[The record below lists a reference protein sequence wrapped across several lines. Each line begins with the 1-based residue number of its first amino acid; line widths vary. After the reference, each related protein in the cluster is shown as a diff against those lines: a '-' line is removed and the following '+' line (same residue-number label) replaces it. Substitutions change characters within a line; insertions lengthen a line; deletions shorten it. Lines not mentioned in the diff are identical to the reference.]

1 MRSLVVMLTFLS
13 ISFCALAQEPTP
25 AAKGVQYGKGT
36 SPESAISINAL
47 AAQMKENGFTGK
59 ITGTVTEVCQE
70 KGCWMKIERENNKP
84 MMVKFK
90 DYGFFMPK
98 NIVGKQVVI
107 EGTATEKEISVEQLR
122 HYAEDA
128 GKSKKEI
135 QKIKKPQKDIQFTA
149 NGVMVVSE

>member
-1 MRSLVVMLTFLS
+1 MRPLVVMLTFLLWGFS
-13 ISFCALAQEPTP
+13 AFAQEPVP
-25 AAKGVQYGKGT
+25 AASGVQYGKGT
-36 SPESAISINAL
+36 SSESAISINDL
-47 AAQMKENGFTGK
+47 HTQMNDKAFSGK

-70 KGCWMKIERENNKP
+70 KGCWMKIQRENNTP

-98 NIVGKQVVI
+98 NIVGKQVVL
-107 EGTATEKEISVEQLR
+107 EGVATIKEISIDQLR

-135 QKIKKPQKDIQFTA
+135 KKIKKPQKDILFTA
-149 NGVMVVSE
+149 NGVLVI